1 MWQAGARVGVIPAA
15 PPVPGSPAFVLPLRF
30 PGGQGAGVPQSLWRR
45 LPCNHR
51 PCTPPPPCS
60 RRAMGRAPV
69 LDGAETPRAAPA
81 YEGWGWTGQAWQACH
96 SGRQR
101 PQGCAFEQRWEWG
114 GVSLW
119 VWASGGHIPHGGPNG
134 GCLACPQQGAAQSWH
149 GHHGHHGRWPL
160 SRGTKGSGGRR
171 GTVAARRSLGAL
183 APGHRQPLRQQR
195 QPRQRHSALC
205 PVPVHALRS

>member
-51 PCTPPPPCS
+51 PCTPPPPPPPCS
-60 RRAMGRAPV
+60 RGAMGRAPV
-69 LDGAETPRAAPA
+69 LDGSETPRAAPA
-81 YEGWGWTGQAWQACH
+81 YEGLGWTGQAWQACH

-119 VWASGGHIPHGGPNG
+119 VWASGDTFPAEDPTGVAWRAH
-134 GCLACPQQGAAQSWH
+134 
-149 GHHGHHGRWPL
+149 
-160 SRGTKGSGGRR
+160 SRGLHSPGTVTTVTTDAGHSPGGRR
-171 GTVAARRSLGAL
+171 ARAAGGARSPRGA
-183 APGHRQPLRQQR
+183 A
-195 QPRQRHSALC
+195 
-205 PVPVHALRS
+205 